1 MQHIRDSIIE
11 SSAGRLRLMTRI
23 MISLLCGVLA
33 CKLYTGVMWGYLM
46 TMSGGALE
54 NNPLLFIASLAV
66 WTVGIAVL
74 CFVDTNLFGVGVPKP
89 VLRCQMFGYCM
100 VVFLAIMTKSSG
112 VRGINWNIGAIMDE
126 LVPLS
131 PTLVLNVLLFIPI
144 GMMFHRQIQSYIW
157 ARVLVIAV
165 IAMMEFSQYVLSLG
179 VCDIDDVIVNC
190 AGIACG
196 VLSASCAIRCG
207 CTIHEECGRY
217 CITLE
222 RNR

>member
-1 MQHIRDSIIE
+1 MRHISDSIIDD
-11 SSAGRLRLMTRI
+11 SAGRLRLLTRI
-23 MISLLCGVLA
+23 VISLLCGALA

-54 NNPLLFIASLAV
+54 NNPLLFIASIAV

-100 VVFLAIMTKSSG
+100 VVFLAIMTKSPG
-112 VRGINWNIGAIMDE
+112 ARGINWNIGAIMDE

-157 ARVLVIAV
+157 ARALVVAV
-165 IAMMEFSQYVLSLG
+165 IVMMEFSQYALSLG
-179 VCDIDDVIVNC
+179 VCDIGDVMVNC

-196 VLSASCAIRCG
+196 VLLASCAIKCG
-207 CTIHEECGRY
+207 CTMREEHGRY
-217 CITLE
+217 YIRLV
-222 RNR
+222 RS